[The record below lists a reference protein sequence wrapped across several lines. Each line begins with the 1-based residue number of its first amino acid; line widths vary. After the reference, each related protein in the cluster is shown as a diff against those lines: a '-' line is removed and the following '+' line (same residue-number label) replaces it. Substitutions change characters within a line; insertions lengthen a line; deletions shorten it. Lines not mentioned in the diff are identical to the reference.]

1 MPLFPIFRSP
11 CFLYSVSRNEIP
23 CQLPHL
29 LQAMGKTEVYDLL
42 CILDFNN
49 VRKRMSVI
57 VKRNGKIRLYCKGAD
72 NVIFERLRQGQEEM
86 KQKTQE
92 HLDVGSIS
100 FSS

>member
-1 MPLFPIFRSP
+1 
-11 CFLYSVSRNEIP
+11 
-23 CQLPHL
+23 
-29 LQAMGKTEVYDLL
+29 
-42 CILDFNN
+42 
-49 VRKRMSVI
+49 MSVI